1 MSDQQGS
8 PVMLDAVSTSLRALH
23 EAMDELTSCTQAHA
37 SAPRLSA
44 AAREVELR
52 ARGLAA
58 LLEDRTP
65 TMPARVEPLLPPQL
79 HASDRFRVL
88 VVDDRSEELDALTRV
103 LGTYFEVI
111 VARDATQAAELLRE
125 HPADVVL
132 TDLYRPATSAMALP
146 ELSKSV
152 DHAHHIPLLVISGR
166 TDTDAKVQAFESGA
180 FDFISKPVPPAE
192 LVARVRN
199 ALAHSQVLRRER
211 VLGGR
216 DDLTGLSNRRTFRRF
231 LEGAVETGHA
241 QTTPVA
247 LVLVDQDRLKHIN
260 DTFGHPT
267 GDEAL
272 RILAHAL
279 ASSTRGTDCTAR
291 VGGDEFA
298 LVIPGCDRDGA
309 RRLLSRVDEALRR
322 TPLAL
327 PGGRELIVE
336 ASCGVACLGEVS
348 LNESVE
354 DLVRRADKDLYD
366 NKRRRQAAM
375 QALTRGASASA
386 AQLGER

>member
-1 MSDQQGS
+1 MQ
-8 PVMLDAVSTSLRALH
+8 ALH
-23 EAMDELTSCTQAHA
+23 EAMDELAAYTREGA
-37 SAPRLSA
+37 SALRLST
-44 AAREVELR
+44 AAREVETR
-52 ARGLAA
+52 ARSLAS

-65 TMPARVEPLLPPQL
+65 AMPARVEPLLPPQL

-88 VVDDRSEELDALTRV
+88 VVDDRREELESLTRV
-103 LGTYFEVI
+103 LGTYFEVV
-111 VARDATQAAELLRE
+111 VARDAAEAAALLQE
-125 HPADVVL
+125 SPADVVL

-146 ELSKSV
+146 ELAKSV

-231 LEGAVETGHA
+231 LEDAVETGHEQA
-241 QTTPVA
+241 TPVA
-247 LVLVDQDRLKHIN
+247 LVLVDQDRLKYIN

-272 RILAHAL
+272 KILSHAL

-298 LVIPGCDRDGA
+298 LVIPGCDREGA

-322 TPLAL
+322 SPLAL

-336 ASCGVACLGEVS
+336 ASCGIACLGEVTWD
-348 LNESVE
+348 EPVE
-354 DLVRRADKDLYD
+354 ALVRRADQDLYE
-366 NKRRRQAAM
+366 NKRRRQASLK
-375 QALTRGASASA
+375 ALAAAANASAQV
-386 AQLGER
+386 AQVVER